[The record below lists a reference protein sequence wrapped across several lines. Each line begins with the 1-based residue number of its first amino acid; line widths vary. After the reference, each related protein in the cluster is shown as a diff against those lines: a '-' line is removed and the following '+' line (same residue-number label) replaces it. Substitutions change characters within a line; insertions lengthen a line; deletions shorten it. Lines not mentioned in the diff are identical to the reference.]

1 MRKTIFLPILC
12 TILFLAAPVFA
23 QDDTNLAS
31 IERAD
36 GVTLHIES
44 FTYQDTAGDSS
55 YTPANGIY
63 LVMLMT
69 IDNPTNK
76 RQCIRASNIRLVYD
90 DDEYPPER
98 ALMAALQPDL
108 DPYRDYVGPL
118 GGHCVAAGKSAPSY
132 AAFDVPADMDA
143 FTIRFDDAFQVFEG
157 SDPVAFGES
166 TPAPTNEPDPA
177 DAKDAQ
183 SIADAIS
190 ILAGGRDVGQV
201 VVVNGRAKGGI
212 RSALITYTVHETEQ
226 DALVDEFMDILEAVA
241 SSVKVNKLDLDSVG
255 LILGSTDDKALGVIE
270 AQVDDLMDYHA
281 GRITRAAFISKITF
295 TSL

>member
-1 MRKTIFLPILC
+1 MKKSISLLILC
-12 TILFLAAPVFA
+12 SFLFLAVPVFA
-23 QDDTNLAS
+23 QNDTNLAS
-31 IERAD
+31 IERED

-44 FTYQDTAGDSS
+44 FTYQDTAGS
-55 YTPANGIY
+55 YTPANGVY

-69 IDNPTNK
+69 IDNPSDK
-76 RQCIRASNIRLVYD
+76 DQCIRASNIRLVYD

-98 ALMAALQPDL
+98 ALMGAVQRELKPR
-108 DPYRDYVGPL
+108 RDYVGPL
-118 GGHCVAAGKSAPSY
+118 GGHCVDAGDSAPSF
-132 AAFDVPADMDA
+132 AAFDVPADMDT
-143 FTIRFDDAFQVFEG
+143 FTIRFDDAFQVFVG

-177 DAKDAQ
+177 DVKDAQ
-183 SIADAIS
+183 AIADAIS

-201 VVVNGRAKGGI
+201 VVANGRDKGGI
-212 RSALITYTVHETEQ
+212 RTALITYTAHETEQ

-241 SSVKVNKLDLDSVG
+241 SSIKVNKLDLDSVG
-255 LILGSTDDKALGVIE
+255 LIIGSIDDKALGVIE

-281 GRITRAAFISKITF
+281 GRMTRATLLSKITF